1 MTQYNTLNAKLSNSL
16 LSKLKS
22 GIKDSTELT
31 VNLSSNAIGNSN
43 DETGLSHKL
52 LLTNK
57 QVLRL
62 YKLSQLIHQLIQNY
76 EKITCIK

>member
-1 MTQYNTLNAKLSNSL
+1 MTQYNTLNAKLSHSL

-31 VNLSSNAIGNSN
+31 VNLSSNAIGSSN

-52 LLTNK
+52 LLTNT

-62 YKLSQLIHQLIQNY
+62 YKLSQLIYQLIQNY

>member
-1 MTQYNTLNAKLSNSL
+1 MTQYNTLNAKLSNPL

-31 VNLSSNAIGNSN
+31 VNLSSNTIGNSN
-43 DETGLSHKL
+43 DDLSHKL
-52 LLTNK
+52 LLTNT

-76 EKITCIK
+76 EKITSIK

>member
-1 MTQYNTLNAKLSNSL
+1 MTQYNTLNAKLSNPL

-31 VNLSSNAIGNSN
+31 VNLSSNTIGNSN
-43 DETGLSHKL
+43 DDLSHKL
-52 LLTNK
+52 LLTNT

>member
-1 MTQYNTLNAKLSNSL
+1 MTQYNTLNAKLSNPL

-22 GIKDSTELT
+22 GIKDITELT
-31 VNLSSNAIGNSN
+31 VNLSSNTIGNSN
-43 DETGLSHKL
+43 DDLSHKL
-52 LLTNK
+52 LLTNT